1 MGPTRHFDPLAH
13 EVVAHLDA
21 LQSKLGLFGAVL
33 DQLESR
39 DISLGQLSEH
49 AGIKLIALALVLVDG
64 SQLAKFGDESIA
76 TQINKESAIQPGEM
90 DRSARDVL
98 RGSDAA
104 IKSRG
109 C

>member
-1 MGPTRHFDPLAH
+1 MTLMTSISIGARFDAY
-13 EVVAHLDA
+13 
-21 LQSKLGLFGAVL
+21 
-33 DQLESR
+33 
-39 DISLGQLSEH
+39 EH